1 FLEVKDW
8 TVSTLR
14 KANQEQVTL
23 ETDGLLKSEINPL
36 VQVRR
41 YACDT
46 VNALPADPCLR
57 QNDGQYKGRLNLAWA
72 YGVVFTRITRQQLK
86 ALTGNNENA
95 VEKIFPSAQTICQDE
110 MTQSVLP
117 EVFRQKIA
125 GMFTTGFRTRVT
137 PRMRDILR
145 AHLFPEVT
153 VKQNSQIKIMDIQ
166 QEILARNIGDGHRV
180 IHGVAGSGKTMIL
193 LFRCLYLAET
203 TS

>member
-1 FLEVKDW
+1 ML
-8 TVSTLR
+8 T
-14 KANQEQVTL
+14 
-23 ETDGLLKSEINPL
+23 
-36 VQVRR
+36 
-41 YACDT
+41 
-46 VNALPADPCLR
+46 

-203 TS
+203 TSGSYAAPVQLPGGRFHTGYCRSPPSHCGSIRSERPIASADR

>member
-1 FLEVKDW
+1 MSTVMVLLEHEYVMAKLINISASTEERMTPGERRVASRLESFLNDDCFVWYDIPVGRKNRHPDFVIIDPDNGLVFLEVKDW

-95 VEKIFPSAQTICQDE
+95 VEKIFPSAQTIC
-110 MTQSVLP
+110 L
-117 EVFRQKIA
+117 K
-125 GMFTTGFRTRVT
+125 
-137 PRMRDILR
+137 
-145 AHLFPEVT
+145 
-153 VKQNSQIKIMDIQ
+153 
-166 QEILARNIGDGHRV
+166 
-180 IHGVAGSGKTMIL
+180 
-193 LFRCLYLAET
+193 
-203 TS
+203 

>member
-1 FLEVKDW
+1 MSTVMVLLEHEYVMAKLINISASTEERMTPGERRVASRLESFLNDDCFVWYDIPVGRKNRHPDFVIIDPDNGLVFLEVKDW

-72 YGVVFTRITRQQLK
+72 Y
-86 ALTGNNENA
+86 
-95 VEKIFPSAQTICQDE
+95 
-110 MTQSVLP
+110 
-117 EVFRQKIA
+117 
-125 GMFTTGFRTRVT
+125 
-137 PRMRDILR
+137 
-145 AHLFPEVT
+145 
-153 VKQNSQIKIMDIQ
+153 
-166 QEILARNIGDGHRV
+166 
-180 IHGVAGSGKTMIL
+180 
-193 LFRCLYLAET
+193 
-203 TS
+203 